1 MYFCCRTVVL
11 VFFFSCFRTTNCKV
25 AVLPRIHIFDNVS
38 FKSKLLQM
46 KLIPKLHSN
55 ILGIL
60 TSKRRGQK
68 LLINAERKIYNGI
81 FGFEQYQLARF
92 HSGV

>member
-1 MYFCCRTVVL
+1 MTNVPFKIMQSRVYKIQVNVTVSRL
-11 VFFFSCFRTTNCKV
+11 KV
-25 AVLPRIHIFDNVS
+25 GYA
-38 FKSKLLQM
+38 LQM

-68 LLINAERKIYNGI
+68 LLINAERTLYNGI